1 MTVTLYADVYFLINF
16 VFDLMLLYITARI
29 TNTPFKIWRIFAA
42 AILGSVYAFF
52 CLCVISSF
60 VLHISAAFLICL
72 TAYGKKRPFLNTS
85 FFLLSSALSGGV
97 VYGIFYMLGKNEK
110 YIGSLGAGSVII
122 CVFSALALTAGYLY
136 VCKKNSAGG
145 AVHAYITVLGKCYT
159 AFLMKDTGNL
169 LTDPISL
176 DPVIIIS
183 KSIFGKEFSDLPLSP
198 PVPIRAIPVK
208 TAAGSDIMYGFRPEK
223 CLVREFGKSKKREV
237 RVIIALT
244 DGNRFAK
251 TYDGL
256 MPPI

>member
-145 AVHAYITVLGKCYT
+145 AVHAYITVLGKSYT